1 MREKFELACKIIGLV
16 LFCSSIF
23 VLLSGI
29 AIFVKLLDVT
39 ETIPQS
45 SKALLTQSQIAELQN
60 ISSSMRIMYSTIVI
74 FFGIMAML
82 LGIYLMKSNNLFVKL
97 CYPAR
102 SKNVPEIP
110 SEDIQVKI
118 NAKQP
123 QKGPEVI
130 SENKYAPPGY
140 FR

>member
-16 LFCSSIF
+16 LFCGSIL

-29 AIFVKLLDVT
+29 AIFVTLSDDVML
-39 ETIPQS
+39 PQS
-45 SKALLTQSQIAELQN
+45 SRALLTQSQIDELQN
-60 ISSSMRIMYSTIVI
+60 MSSSMRNMYSTIVI

-97 CYPAR
+97 CYP
-102 SKNVPEIP
+102 SKSENVSEIP
-110 SEDIQVKI
+110 SGEIQVKT
-118 NAKQP
+118 NAEQP
-123 QKGPEVI
+123 QKQSEAI

-140 FR
+140 FE